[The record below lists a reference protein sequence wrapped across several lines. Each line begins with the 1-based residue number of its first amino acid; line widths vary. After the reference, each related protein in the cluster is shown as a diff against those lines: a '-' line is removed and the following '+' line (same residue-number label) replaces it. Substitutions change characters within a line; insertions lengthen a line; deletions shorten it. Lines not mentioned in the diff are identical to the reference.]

1 MPDRSDLSFEPAG
14 EEEPATESGDAATMR
29 HALYELC
36 VQSTKHVVPF
46 LRAVHQNAPTM
57 LGEDFAGT
65 AALSHR
71 WVNHVE
77 GGSAVA
83 VDLDGEALRHRG
95 EDERIESV
103 QGDVLACSLPADVLF
118 VGNFSIGYL
127 HTRAALVAYLRH
139 ALSRL
144 EPGGVFVCDTYGGE
158 SAFLIGEVHRDHY
171 IAGDDLPEALVPH
184 RGKRVRYTWEQRE
197 ADPLTARV
205 TDVCSFRVIDGRG
218 TIELELPDAFVYRW
232 RLWSVPEIREALDE
246 AGYASVEVYDKTAE
260 AIDQDGNAY
269 VRPVED
275 GSELDDSFIVM
286 VVGRA

>member
-1 MPDRSDLSFEPAG
+1 
-14 EEEPATESGDAATMR
+14 MR

-36 VQSTKHVVPF
+36 VQSTKHLVPF
-46 LRAVHQNAPTM
+46 LRAVHQNAPTT

-83 VDLDGEALRHRG
+83 VDLDGDALRHRG
-95 EDERIESV
+95 EHERIESV

-127 HTRAALVAYLRH
+127 HTRADLVTYLRH

-144 EPGGVFVCDTYGGE
+144 RPGGIFVCDTYGGE

-171 IAGDDLPEALVPH
+171 ITGDDLPEALIPH
-184 RGKRVRYTWEQRE
+184 LGKRVRYTWEQRE

-205 TDVCSFRVIDGRG
+205 TDVCSFRVVDGRG
-218 TIELELPDAFVYRW
+218 TIEHELPDAFVYRW
-232 RLWSVPEIREALDE
+232 RLWSIPEIREALDE